1 MTTRLARFIGVGALA
16 LAVTATAPT
25 ASAQAPTEQVGTVR
39 VVHGLR
45 GLVAD
50 VYLDGNLALPT
61 FQPERATD
69 PIAIPAGEHVA

>member
-1 MTTRLARFIGVGALA
+1 M
-16 LAVTATAPT
+16 
-25 ASAQAPTEQVGTVR
+25 
-39 VVHGLR
+39 VHGLR

-69 PIAIPAGEHVA
+69 PIAIPAGEHLVEIRSAGAAASDTPLLTQSVTVPAGFSGSLIAHLGC